1 MPAGNTNIPP
11 LEYNPLPSISH
22 INKPQIEHQPVPMD
36 IIVPHISNPQIDM
49 DTTVPPLT
57 YSANPQIEYK
67 KQAEAM
73 DTTVPKPPIE
83 YINSLDQ
90 YQLPPIND
98 DERIVDLGE
107 SMDEGVPERPA
118 IMQKNYVAKRPSIAH
133 QERPA
138 ILQENKP
145 AISHVQK
152 AAIAYEN
159 NAAIEHQERPS
170 IAHQERP
177 AIVHENKP
185 AIEYVKETANKN
197 HPIVSYQHPVSQ
209 IRNRIRGKNAKNEYN
224 LYNTDLQCNECN
236 ESFKTKAALKN
247 HQKNC
252 SIKGYNCEEC
262 GKSFPTQNALKIHKG
277 RMHKQ
282 KTVVDKYKAFNN
294 YRKTLKE

>member
-1 MPAGNTNIPP
+1 MG
-11 LEYNPLPSISH
+11 
-22 INKPQIEHQPVPMD
+22 
-36 IIVPHISNPQIDM
+36 
-49 DTTVPPLT
+49 
-57 YSANPQIEYK
+57 
-67 KQAEAM
+67 
-73 DTTVPKPPIE
+73 
-83 YINSLDQ
+83 SLDQ

-118 IMQKNYVAKRPSIAH
+118 IMQENNVAKRSSIAH

-177 AIVHENKP
+177 AILYENKP
-185 AIEYVKETANKN
+185 AIASKN
-197 HPIVSYQHPVSQ
+197 YPIVSYQHSASQ
-209 IRNRIRGKNAKNEYN
+209 IRNKIRGKNTNNEYN
-224 LYNTDLQCNECN
+224 FYNADLECNECK
-236 ESFKTKAALKN
+236 ETFKTKAALNN

-262 GKSFPTQNALKIHKG
+262 GKSFPTQNGLKSHKG

>member
-1 MPAGNTNIPP
+1 MG
-11 LEYNPLPSISH
+11 
-22 INKPQIEHQPVPMD
+22 
-36 IIVPHISNPQIDM
+36 
-49 DTTVPPLT
+49 
-57 YSANPQIEYK
+57 
-67 KQAEAM
+67 
-73 DTTVPKPPIE
+73 
-83 YINSLDQ
+83 SLDQ

-177 AIVHENKP
+177 AILYENKP
-185 AIEYVKETANKN
+185 AIASKN
-197 HPIVSYQHPVSQ
+197 YPIVSYQHSASQ
-209 IRNRIRGKNAKNEYN
+209 IRNKRKNTNNEYN
-224 LYNTDLQCNECN
+224 FYNTELECNECK
-236 ESFKTKAALKN
+236 ETFKTK
-247 HQKNC
+247 
-252 SIKGYNCEEC
+252 
-262 GKSFPTQNALKIHKG
+262 
-277 RMHKQ
+277 
-282 KTVVDKYKAFNN
+282 
-294 YRKTLKE
+294 